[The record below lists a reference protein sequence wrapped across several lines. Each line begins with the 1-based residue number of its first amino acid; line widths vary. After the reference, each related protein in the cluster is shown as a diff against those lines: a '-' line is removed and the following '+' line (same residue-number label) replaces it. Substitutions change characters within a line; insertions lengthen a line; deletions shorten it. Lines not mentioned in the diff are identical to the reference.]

1 MIYLDYNAT
10 APLWPAVK
18 RRIIDALDVPGN
30 PSSVHSSGRNARAL
44 VEKARG
50 EIASSFGA
58 THENI
63 IFTSGATEANTLAL
77 AGSKRRRVLVSGIE
91 HLSVLEAVSDV
102 EKIAVDQAGLV
113 SSECLA
119 NLLRQD
125 ANSALVSI
133 MLANN
138 ETGVIQPIAELA
150 RMAHEYGALFHCD
163 AVQAPGRIPLH
174 MDDLGVDM
182 MTLSA
187 HKIGGPKGIGA
198 LILAPGVEIASVLS
212 GGGQERGR
220 RGGTE
225 NVPAIAGFGAAAM
238 HVNEMLDKAEHISKL
253 RDEMERAILEQVPE
267 VVIHGHRAPRLV
279 NTSLFGVDGVSAETQ
294 VIALDLSGI
303 AVSSGSACSSGKVAP
318 SHVLRAMGLSE
329 SMSISSVRVSI
340 GVETKDEEIGRF
352 VDAWVSSLKIIKR
365 QVNAAQSMN
374 GSGGTL

>member
-10 APLWPAVK
+10 APMKLAVK
-18 RRIIDALDVPGN
+18 RCVIDALDVSGN
-30 PSSVHSSGRNARAL
+30 PSSIHSSGRSARAL

-50 EIASSFGA
+50 EIASSFGVS
-58 THENI
+58 HENI

-77 AGSKRRRVLVSGIE
+77 AGTKRRRILVSGVE
-91 HLSVLEAVSDV
+91 HLSVLEAVGNV
-102 EKIAVDQAGLV
+102 EKIAVDQSGLV
-113 SSECLA
+113 CPEHLET
-119 NLLRQD
+119 LLRHD
-125 ANSALVSI
+125 ANSVLVSI

-150 RMAHEYGALFHCD
+150 RIAHEYGALFHCD

-174 MDDLGVDM
+174 MADLGVDM

-198 LILAPGVEIASVLS
+198 LFLAPGVEFASILN

-225 NVPAIAGFGAAAM
+225 NVPAIAGFGVAAS
-238 HVNEMLDKAEHISKL
+238 HVNEMLNNVGHIARL
-253 RDEMERAILEQVPE
+253 RDGMEQTILEHVPE
-267 VVIHGHRAPRLV
+267 VVMHGHNAPRLV
-279 NTSLFGVDGVSAETQ
+279 NTSLFGVEGVSAETQ

-303 AVSSGSACSSGKVAP
+303 AISSGSACSSGKVAP

-329 SMSISSVRVSI
+329 SISASSVRVSI
-340 GVETKDEEIGRF
+340 GVETKEEEIERF
-352 VDAWVSSLKIIKR
+352 IDAWVSILKMIKR
-365 QVNAAQSMN
+365 QVDAA
-374 GSGGTL
+374 